1 MKRSCRLFVHKH
13 LKRIDY
19 NASSLESLLES
30 LSTLRRSDFFNS
42 LPCNAVFLVSTSLS
56 EELSSEL
63 SSELSALFAVFASVF
78 APVFDSVFTVV
89 FGVLSVAFV
98 DVS

>member
-56 EELSSEL
+56 EELSE
-63 SSELSALFAVFASVF
+63 ELSALFAVFASVF